1 MRASLVYMGEILIG
15 IIRLTC
21 GRIIIELRN
30 RVRMTWQKTLDCKL
44 NEEGNLQMEKESLPL

>member
-1 MRASLVYMGEILIG
+1 MGEILIG